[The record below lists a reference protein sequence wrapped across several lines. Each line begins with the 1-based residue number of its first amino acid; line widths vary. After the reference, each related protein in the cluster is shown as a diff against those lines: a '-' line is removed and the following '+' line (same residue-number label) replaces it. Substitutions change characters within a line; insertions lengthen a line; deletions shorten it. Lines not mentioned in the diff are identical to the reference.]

1 MESALAAFALSLLF
15 FNRMAAKVLVMS
27 ALHTP
32 HSPHEIA
39 SDPVMGTYGP
49 RAFVAVRGEGSYLFD
64 EGGKAY
70 LDFTSGIAVTSLG
83 HCHPKLVRALTDQAQ
98 TLWHA
103 SNLFEMPGQAA
114 LAHLLC
120 QDSFADKVFF
130 TNSGAEALECA
141 IKTARR
147 YHAHKGDP
155 ARHRIITFHGGFHGR
170 TMATIAAAGQEKL
183 TAGFGP
189 MLAGFDHVPVGD
201 FEAVTAAVTDET
213 AAILIEPILGEGGIQ
228 VVPAEFLASLR
239 TLCDAHGLLLIYDEV
254 QCGIGRTGDL
264 FAHQASGALPDIMAL
279 AKGLGGGFPIGACL
293 ATSAACAGMTP
304 GSHGST
310 FGGNPL
316 AVAVGKAVIE
326 EILAPGFLHSVR
338 DKGAALYGGLTQLKS
353 HYPTVIEEVRGTGL
367 MLGLKLKTP
376 NGAFVAAARS
386 EGLLCV
392 PAGDNVVR
400 LLPPLNVQT
409 HEIEDALDA
418 LTKTLAQEAASGAAI

>member
-1 MESALAAFALSLLF
+1 MTATPAAHADVSAQQNTA
-15 FNRMAAKVLVMS
+15 
-27 ALHTP
+27 T
-32 HSPHEIA
+32 
-39 SDPVMGTYGP
+39 DPIMGTYGA
-49 RAFVAVRGEGSYLFD
+49 RAFAAVRGEGSYLYD
-64 EGGKAY
+64 DNGRAY

-83 HCHPKLVRALTDQAQ
+83 HCHPRLVKALTDQAS

-114 LAHLLC
+114 LANMLC
-120 QDSFADKVFF
+120 FASFADKVFF

-147 YHAHKGDP
+147 FQHDAGQPERY
-155 ARHRIITFHGGFHGR
+155 RIITFEGGFHGR
-170 TMATIAAAGQEKL
+170 TLATIAAAGQDKL
-183 TAGFGP
+183 VAGFGP
-189 MLAGFDHVPVGD
+189 MLSGFDHVAVGD
-201 FEAVTAAVTDET
+201 LAAVEAAVSGET

-228 VVPAEFLASLR
+228 VVQSDFLLALR
-239 TLCDAHGLLLIYDEV
+239 SLCDEHGLLLIYDEV
-254 QCGIGRTGDL
+254 QCGVGRTGHL

-293 ATSAACAGMTP
+293 ATTRACAGMTP

-316 AVAVGKAVIE
+316 AVAVGKAVFE
-326 EILAPGFLHSVR
+326 ELQAPGFLKEVLK
-338 DKGAALYGGLTQLKS
+338 KGKALAGGLTQLQS
-353 HYPTVIEEVRGTGL
+353 HYPTVIEAVRGAGL

-376 NGAFVAAARS
+376 NGEFVAAARS

-400 LLPPLNVQT
+400 LLPPLNVRDE
-409 HEIEDALDA
+409 EIGKALDVLA
-418 LTKTLAQEAASGAAI
+418 STLQTLTNQGLHHDA